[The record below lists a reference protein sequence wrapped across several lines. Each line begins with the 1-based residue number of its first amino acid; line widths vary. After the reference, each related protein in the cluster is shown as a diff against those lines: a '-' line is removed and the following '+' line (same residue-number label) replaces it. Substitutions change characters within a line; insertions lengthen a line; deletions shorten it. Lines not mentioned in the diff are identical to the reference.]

1 MIDWESFMF
10 PIITL
15 MCWSI
20 LYRHSF
26 LWEIVQH
33 SIVGLSLALI
43 LKFMLDFIL
52 GNMITPISQ
61 GSIYPA
67 IIGLTLG
74 LITWLRL
81 AKSTRDFSYISFA
94 IMTGIGTA
102 LCAIGAA
109 GPQILRQLR
118 VASWIAGTPVT
129 NLNNF
134 IMWLSTVGT
143 IAYFIFTYK
152 PGGFTGSLFKGLNG
166 LAYIGRVFMMLAF
179 GTTLG
184 SLIAEMAIMGVTGY
198 AYYYVRPPGI
208 YILVIGLIILMFD
221 IYRRRETFFYIPEV

>member
-1 MIDWESFMF
+1 MINWESFMF

-20 LYRHSF
+20 LYRHTF
-26 LWEIVQH
+26 LWEIVQNA
-33 SIVGLSLALI
+33 IVGLSLALI
-43 LKFMLDFIL
+43 LKFMLDFIM
-52 GNMITPISQ
+52 GNMITPIFD

-102 LCAIGAA
+102 ICAIGAV
-109 GPQILRQLR
+109 GPQILRQLN
-118 VASWIAGTPVT
+118 VASWIAGTPLT
-129 NLNNF
+129 NFNNF

-152 PGGFTGSLFKGLNG
+152 RGGLAGNVFTGLNG

-208 YILVIGLIILMFD
+208 YIIAIGLIILLFD
-221 IYRRRETFFYIPEV
+221 IYRRWETFFTTET